1 MVMGLKN
8 SGAVFQRMMEWVLR
22 GLECADVYID
32 DVIIG
37 SDGANLD
44 QALATHDQDVRRV
57 LDRLKEHQLV
67 VDPAKIHLFVQEVE
81 FCGHILRN
89 GTRCPAPGKLL
100 SIQRWELP
108 KTVTQL
114 RGFLGLANY

>member
-1 MVMGLKN
+1 
-8 SGAVFQRMMEWVLR
+8 MMEWVLR

-67 VDPAKIHLFVQEVE
+67 VDPAKIHLFVQEV
-81 FCGHILRN
+81 
-89 GTRCPAPGKLL
+89 
-100 SIQRWELP
+100 
-108 KTVTQL
+108 
-114 RGFLGLANY
+114 